1 MDRKDVKKK
10 LLEVLPEGAQID
22 DDALEQIAG
31 GIRLDMSD
39 EELRRKIS
47 ALGLRG
53 FAISKA
59 RLLDAKPNP
68 GGGVI
73 KH

>member
-1 MDRKDVKKK
+1 MDRKDVKKR

-39 EELRRKIS
+39 EELRKMS
-47 ALGLRG
+47 VSLSSLR
-53 FAISKA
+53 FQM
-59 RLLDAKPNP
+59 KPAP
-68 GGGVI
+68 YSPV
-73 KH
+73 